1 MIYRCVCA
9 LPNDVIVH
17 LLFGGT
23 GRPDWSSR
31 KENTFINQDIP
42 YKPVFPVRTAVK
54 GPLAK
59 PGEKVHFFFFSQ
71 NHRSGRPVLTFCER
85 PKLWET
91 LRLRFF
97 GISRERKKSRDQ
109 GLTVRFAVWG
119 SRLYGRPRSRG
130 KWFSARFFCNLKHH
144 NPTFEKKYDFLE
156 LFCSLIIEFDFEQK

>member
-85 PKLWET
+85 PKL
-91 LRLRFF
+91 
-97 GISRERKKSRDQ
+97 
-109 GLTVRFAVWG
+109 
-119 SRLYGRPRSRG
+119 
-130 KWFSARFFCNLKHH
+130 
-144 NPTFEKKYDFLE
+144 
-156 LFCSLIIEFDFEQK
+156 

>member
-42 YKPVFPVRTAVK
+42 YKPVFPVHTAVK

-59 PGEKVHFFFFSQ
+59 PGEKVHFFFFHKITGLVGQFWLFVSAL
-71 NHRSGRPVLTFCER
+71 SYER
-85 PKLWET
+85 P
-91 LRLRFF
+91 
-97 GISRERKKSRDQ
+97 
-109 GLTVRFAVWG
+109 
-119 SRLYGRPRSRG
+119 
-130 KWFSARFFCNLKHH
+130 
-144 NPTFEKKYDFLE
+144 
-156 LFCSLIIEFDFEQK
+156 

>member
-31 KENTFINQDIP
+31 KEKTFINQDIP

-59 PGEKVHFFFFSQ
+59 PGEKVHFFFFFTKS
-71 NHRSGRPVLTFCER
+71 PV
-85 PKLWET
+85 W
-91 LRLRFF
+91 
-97 GISRERKKSRDQ
+97 
-109 GLTVRFAVWG
+109 
-119 SRLYGRPRSRG
+119 
-130 KWFSARFFCNLKHH
+130 SASS
-144 NPTFEKKYDFLE
+144 DFLWAP
-156 LFCSLIIEFDFEQK
+156 